1 MRRKENSSLRVILV
15 MTLAMLVFAGI
26 ITLIGRLTDRSA
38 AAEIEYEPERRQLKS
53 EEIAADPVS
62 GLSGLMFSSEN
73 VMRTDGAYFRLTE
86 DDETGILYAY
96 VPAEMN
102 EQLCVF
108 LNSKQTLRIEGD
120 DVSGTFGSGDTLPA
134 FAENAQYTFTVGN
147 QDSGEEESG
156 TVVFLYTENV
166 PSMYIDTVSGSME
179 SVDSDK
185 KHETSEA
192 ASYRIYLTDGEQ
204 DSSGMCEIKGRGNS
218 TWSLAKKPY
227 NLNLNAYNSLL
238 GMSSSTKL
246 ALIANF
252 WESTQTRQYY
262 AFEAAQRLGLEY
274 TPEQRFVN
282 VYLNGRYHS
291 LCLLTQRIN
300 VNGGTVRITDLD
312 KKNKRINQGGSQPD
326 SIVMDTDEDG
336 HEALAYAWEKEPEDV
351 SGGYLIEFDNR
362 YDSEDVWFATGT
374 KHMVFKSPDTPSV
387 REYQYISEYVRE
399 AEKALFAGAVTDENG
414 DSYDGPETA
423 SEGGGSLVKWDGEK
437 GVNPD
442 TGKSVWDYFDMDSWA
457 RMFVIQDFF
466 VQSDDEFYSFYFY
479 KKEGNPLLYCGP
491 VWDFDLCMG
500 NMNCGDYY
508 LTSEQTL
515 WLRDGRKR
523 WLHRMDQFPEFRE
536 RVAQIYLEEMEPIVR
551 DILENEFD
559 QNVEMLEKDT
569 RINYLRW
576 GKNLDYDERTGL
588 FRTLFENRVE
598 FVHDYYSDPDSY
610 CRLLFHF
617 AWGDFSYYV
626 KKGES
631 MGFLPT
637 QEYGEK
643 QSTAQS
649 KANGLIVGWRDTGTG
664 GLLQADTPVYED
676 RDFDPVYQ

>member
-192 ASYRIYLTDGEQ
+192 ASYRIYMTDGEQ

-414 DSYDGPETA
+414 DSYDGPEAA
-423 SEGGGSLVKWDGEK
+423 SDGGGSLVKWDGEK

>member
-134 FAENAQYTFTVGN
+134 FEENAQYTFTVGN
-147 QDSGEEESG
+147 QEGGEEESG

-192 ASYRIYLTDGEQ
+192 ASYRIYMTDGEQ

-262 AFEAAQRLGLEY
+262 AFEAVGNPVPGMYYRTADLINGGDWDDIRDVTVTDNY
-274 TPEQRFVN
+274 V
-282 VYLNGRYHS
+282 VYLECERNYPCHDAFSCTGRY
-291 LCLLTQRIN
+291 
-300 VNGGTVRITDLD
+300 
-312 KKNKRINQGGSQPD
+312 
-326 SIVMDTDEDG
+326 
-336 HEALAYAWEKEPEDV
+336 
-351 SGGYLIEFDNR
+351 
-362 YDSEDVWFATGT
+362 
-374 KHMVFKSPDTPSV
+374 
-387 REYQYISEYVRE
+387 
-399 AEKALFAGAVTDENG
+399 
-414 DSYDGPETA
+414 
-423 SEGGGSLVKWDGEK
+423 
-437 GVNPD
+437 
-442 TGKSVWDYFDMDSWA
+442 
-457 RMFVIQDFF
+457 
-466 VQSDDEFYSFYFY
+466 
-479 KKEGNPLLYCGP
+479 
-491 VWDFDLCMG
+491 
-500 NMNCGDYY
+500 
-508 LTSEQTL
+508 
-515 WLRDGRKR
+515 
-523 WLHRMDQFPEFRE
+523 
-536 RVAQIYLEEMEPIVR
+536 
-551 DILENEFD
+551 
-559 QNVEMLEKDT
+559 
-569 RINYLRW
+569 INY
-576 GKNLDYDERTGL
+576 
-588 FRTLFENRVE
+588 F
-598 FVHDYYSDPDSY
+598 
-610 CRLLFHF
+610 
-617 AWGDFSYYV
+617 
-626 KKGES
+626 
-631 MGFLPT
+631 
-637 QEYGEK
+637 
-643 QSTAQS
+643 
-649 KANGLIVGWRDTGTG
+649 
-664 GLLQADTPVYED
+664 
-676 RDFDPVYQ
+676 

>member
-53 EEIAADPVS
+53 EEIAADPAS

-108 LNSKQTLRIEGD
+108 LNSKQTLHIEGD

-134 FAENAQYTFTVGN
+134 FEENAQYTFTVGN
-147 QDSGEEESG
+147 QEGGEEESG

-576 GKNLDYDERTGL
+576 GKNLDYEERTGL
-588 FRTLFENRVE
+588 FKTLFENRVE

-676 RDFDPVYQ
+676 RSFDPVYQ

>member
-120 DVSGTFGSGDTLPA
+120 DVSGTFGFGDTLPA

-414 DSYDGPETA
+414 DSYDGPEAA
-423 SEGGGSLVKWDGEK
+423 SDGGGSLVKWDGEK

-559 QNVEMLEKDT
+559 RNVEMLEKDT

-576 GKNLDYDERTGL
+576 GKNLDYEERTGL

>member
-1 MRRKENSSLRVILV
+1 
-15 MTLAMLVFAGI
+15 
-26 ITLIGRLTDRSA
+26 
-38 AAEIEYEPERRQLKS
+38 
-53 EEIAADPVS
+53 
-62 GLSGLMFSSEN
+62 
-73 VMRTDGAYFRLTE
+73 
-86 DDETGILYAY
+86 
-96 VPAEMN
+96 
-102 EQLCVF
+102 
-108 LNSKQTLRIEGD
+108 
-120 DVSGTFGSGDTLPA
+120 
-134 FAENAQYTFTVGN
+134 
-147 QDSGEEESG
+147 
-156 TVVFLYTENV
+156 
-166 PSMYIDTVSGSME
+166 
-179 SVDSDK
+179 
-185 KHETSEA
+185 
-192 ASYRIYLTDGEQ
+192 
-204 DSSGMCEIKGRGNS
+204 
-218 TWSLAKKPY
+218 
-227 NLNLNAYNSLL
+227 
-238 GMSSSTKL
+238 
-246 ALIANF
+246 
-252 WESTQTRQYY
+252 
-262 AFEAAQRLGLEY
+262 
-274 TPEQRFVN
+274 
-282 VYLNGRYHS
+282 
-291 LCLLTQRIN
+291 
-300 VNGGTVRITDLD
+300 
-312 KKNKRINQGGSQPD
+312 
-326 SIVMDTDEDG
+326 
-336 HEALAYAWEKEPEDV
+336 
-351 SGGYLIEFDNR
+351 
-362 YDSEDVWFATGT
+362 
-374 KHMVFKSPDTPSV
+374 MVFKSPDTPSV

>member
-399 AEKALFAGAVTDENG
+399 AETALFAGAVTDENG
-414 DSYDGPETA
+414 DSYDGPEAA
-423 SEGGGSLVKWDGEK
+423 SDGGGSLVKWDGEK

-559 QNVEMLEKDT
+559 RNVEMLEKDT

>member
-1 MRRKENSSLRVILV
+1 

-192 ASYRIYLTDGEQ
+192 ASYRIYMTDGEQ

-414 DSYDGPETA
+414 DSYDGPEAA
-423 SEGGGSLVKWDGEK
+423 SDGGGSLVKWDGEK

-588 FRTLFENRVE
+588 FKTLFENRVE

>member
-559 QNVEMLEKDT
+559 RNVEMLEKDT

-576 GKNLDYDERTGL
+576 GKNLDYEERTGL

>member
-108 LNSKQTLRIEGD
+108 LNSKQTLRIEED

-192 ASYRIYLTDGEQ
+192 ASYRIYMTDGEQ

-414 DSYDGPETA
+414 DSYDGPEAA
-423 SEGGGSLVKWDGEK
+423 SDGGGSLVKWDGEK

-588 FRTLFENRVE
+588 FKTLFENRVE

>member
-53 EEIAADPVS
+53 EEIAADPAS

-108 LNSKQTLRIEGD
+108 LNSKQTLHIEGD

-134 FAENAQYTFTVGN
+134 FEENAQYTFTVGN
-147 QDSGEEESG
+147 QEGGEEESG

-576 GKNLDYDERTGL
+576 GKNLDYEERTGL

-649 KANGLIVGWRDTGTG
+649 KANGLIVGWRDTGSG
-664 GLLQADTPVYED
+664 GLLQADTPIYED

>member
-120 DVSGTFGSGDTLPA
+120 DVSDTFGSGDTLPA

-192 ASYRIYLTDGEQ
+192 ASYRIYMTDGEQ

>member
-38 AAEIEYEPERRQLKS
+38 AAEIEYEPERRQLQS

-134 FAENAQYTFTVGN
+134 FEENAQYTFTVGN
-147 QDSGEEESG
+147 QEGGEEESG

-192 ASYRIYLTDGEQ
+192 ASYRIYMTDGEQ

-414 DSYDGPETA
+414 DSYDGPEAA
-423 SEGGGSLVKWDGEK
+423 SDGGGSLVKWDGEK

-576 GKNLDYDERTGL
+576 GKNLDYEERTGL

>member
-108 LNSKQTLRIEGD
+108 LNSKQTLHIEGD

-192 ASYRIYLTDGEQ
+192 ASYRIYMTDGEQ

-559 QNVEMLEKDT
+559 RNVEMLEKDT

-576 GKNLDYDERTGL
+576 GKNLDYEERTGL

>member
-192 ASYRIYLTDGEQ
+192 ASYRIYMTDGEQ

-559 QNVEMLEKDT
+559 RNVEMLEKDT

-576 GKNLDYDERTGL
+576 GKNLDYEERTGL

>member
-53 EEIAADPVS
+53 EEIAADPAS

-108 LNSKQTLRIEGD
+108 LNSKQTLHIEGD
-120 DVSGTFGSGDTLPA
+120 DVTGTFGSGDTLPA
-134 FAENAQYTFTVGN
+134 FEENAQYTFTVGN
-147 QDSGEEESG
+147 QEGGEEESG

-576 GKNLDYDERTGL
+576 GKNLDYEERTGL

-649 KANGLIVGWRDTGTG
+649 KANGLIVGWRDTGSG
-664 GLLQADTPVYED
+664 GLLQADTPIYED

>member
-53 EEIAADPVS
+53 EEIAADPAS

-108 LNSKQTLRIEGD
+108 LNSKQTLHIEGD

-134 FAENAQYTFTVGN
+134 FEENAQYTFTVGN
-147 QDSGEEESG
+147 QEGGEEESG

-300 VNGGTVRITDLD
+300 VNGGSVRITDLD

-414 DSYDGPETA
+414 DSYDGPEAA
-423 SEGGGSLVKWDGEK
+423 SNGGGSLVKWDGEK

-576 GKNLDYDERTGL
+576 GKNLDYEERTGL
-588 FRTLFENRVE
+588 FKTLFENRVE

>member
-53 EEIAADPVS
+53 EEIAADPAS

-134 FAENAQYTFTVGN
+134 FEENAQYTFTVGN
-147 QDSGEEESG
+147 QEGGEEESG

-192 ASYRIYLTDGEQ
+192 ASYRIYMTDGEQ

-559 QNVEMLEKDT
+559 QNVEMLETDT

-576 GKNLDYDERTGL
+576 GKNLDYEERTGL

-649 KANGLIVGWRDTGTG
+649 KANGLIVGWRDTGSG

>member
-134 FAENAQYTFTVGN
+134 FEENAQYTFTVGN
-147 QDSGEEESG
+147 QEGGEEESG

-192 ASYRIYLTDGEQ
+192 ASYRIYMTDGEQ

-576 GKNLDYDERTGL
+576 GKNLDYEERTGL

>member
-576 GKNLDYDERTGL
+576 GKNLDYEERTGL
-588 FRTLFENRVE
+588 FKTLFENRVE

-676 RDFDPVYQ
+676 RAFDPVYQ

>member
-53 EEIAADPVS
+53 EEIAADPAS

-108 LNSKQTLRIEGD
+108 LNSKQTLHIEGD

-134 FAENAQYTFTVGN
+134 FEENAQYTFTVGN
-147 QDSGEEESG
+147 QEGGEEESG

-414 DSYDGPETA
+414 DSYDGPEAA
-423 SEGGGSLVKWDGEK
+423 SNGGGSLVKWDGEK

-442 TGKSVWDYFDMDSWA
+442 NGKSVWDYFDMDSWA

-576 GKNLDYDERTGL
+576 GKNLDYEERTGL
-588 FRTLFENRVE
+588 FKTLFENRVE

>member
-414 DSYDGPETA
+414 DSYDGPEAA
-423 SEGGGSLVKWDGEK
+423 SDGGGSLVKWDGEK

-559 QNVEMLEKDT
+559 RNVEMLEKDT

>member
-676 RDFDPVYQ
+676 RAFDPVYQ

>member
-53 EEIAADPVS
+53 EEIAADPAS

-134 FAENAQYTFTVGN
+134 FEENAQYTFTVGN
-147 QDSGEEESG
+147 QEGGEEESG

-179 SVDSDK
+179 SEKKKK

-204 DSSGMCEIKGRGNS
+204 DSSGICEIKGRGNS

-559 QNVEMLEKDT
+559 QNVEML
-569 RINYLRW
+569 
-576 GKNLDYDERTGL
+576 
-588 FRTLFENRVE
+588 
-598 FVHDYYSDPDSY
+598 
-610 CRLLFHF
+610 
-617 AWGDFSYYV
+617 
-626 KKGES
+626 
-631 MGFLPT
+631 
-637 QEYGEK
+637 
-643 QSTAQS
+643 
-649 KANGLIVGWRDTGTG
+649 
-664 GLLQADTPVYED
+664 
-676 RDFDPVYQ
+676 

>member
-38 AAEIEYEPERRQLKS
+38 VAEIEYEPERRQLKS

-134 FAENAQYTFTVGN
+134 FAENAQYTFTVWN

-246 ALIANF
+246 ALIASF

-576 GKNLDYDERTGL
+576 GKNLDYEERTGL
-588 FRTLFENRVE
+588 FKTLFENRVE

>member
-147 QDSGEEESG
+147 QEGGEEESG

-192 ASYRIYLTDGEQ
+192 ASYRIYMTDGEQ

-576 GKNLDYDERTGL
+576 GKNLDYEERTGL

>member
-192 ASYRIYLTDGEQ
+192 ASYRIYMTDGEQ

-414 DSYDGPETA
+414 DSYDGPEAA
-423 SEGGGSLVKWDGEK
+423 SDGGGSLVKWDGEK

-588 FRTLFENRVE
+588 FKTLFENRVE

>member
-134 FAENAQYTFTVGN
+134 FEENAQYTFTVGN
-147 QDSGEEESG
+147 QEGGEEESG

-414 DSYDGPETA
+414 DSYDGPEAA
-423 SEGGGSLVKWDGEK
+423 SDGGGSLVKWDGEK

-676 RDFDPVYQ
+676 RAFDPVYQ

>member
-559 QNVEMLEKDT
+559 QNVEMLETDT

-576 GKNLDYDERTGL
+576 GKNLDYEERTGL
-588 FRTLFENRVE
+588 FKTLFENRVE

-649 KANGLIVGWRDTGTG
+649 KANGLIAGWRDTGSG

>member
-576 GKNLDYDERTGL
+576 GKNLDYEERTGL

>member
-134 FAENAQYTFTVGN
+134 FEENAQYTF
-147 QDSGEEESG
+147 

-192 ASYRIYLTDGEQ
+192 ASYRIYMTDGEQ

-414 DSYDGPETA
+414 DSYDGPEAA
-423 SEGGGSLVKWDGEK
+423 SDGGGSLVKWDGEK

-576 GKNLDYDERTGL
+576 GKNLDYEERTGL
-588 FRTLFENRVE
+588 FRTLFENRGE

>member
-414 DSYDGPETA
+414 DSYDGPEAA
-423 SEGGGSLVKWDGEK
+423 SDGGGSLVKWDGEK

-588 FRTLFENRVE
+588 FKTLFENRVE

-649 KANGLIVGWRDTGTG
+649 KANGLIVGWRDTGSG

>member
-192 ASYRIYLTDGEQ
+192 ASYRIYMTDGEQ